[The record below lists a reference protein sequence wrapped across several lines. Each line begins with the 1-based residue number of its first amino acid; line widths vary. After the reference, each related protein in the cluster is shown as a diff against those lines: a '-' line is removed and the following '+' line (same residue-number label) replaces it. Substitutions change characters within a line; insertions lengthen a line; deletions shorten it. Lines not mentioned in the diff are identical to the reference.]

1 MASFCAYLAFFFATD
16 SDDPHLVAKSVVFGN
31 LFASVVG
38 DDRVDMA
45 AFSNELVDLFLD
57 LGKSSFKLLGKLH
70 SLSCCK
76 KRVQCS
82 QIVIFDYVLSED
94 MNTDIFLIAVIT
106 GIPISQQGGNR
117 VDQRRYRSTTLATS
131 WKGSRQSSGT
141 ANPHD

>member
-1 MASFCAYLAFFFATD
+1 T
-16 SDDPHLVAKSVVFGN
+16 
-31 LFASVVG
+31 
-38 DDRVDMA
+38 
-45 AFSNELVDLFLD
+45 
-57 LGKSSFKLLGKLH
+57 
-70 SLSCCK
+70 CCK

-117 VDQRRYRSTTLATS
+117 IDQRRYRSTTLATS